1 MAPKS
6 CLFVKVK
13 VLPVSETRKRIS
25 FNTNLNLNIASHHLQ
40 NSDEF
45 RILVTFLSLFHY
57 HSRRCAQCN
66 LRLRHDV
73 VIEV

>member
-1 MAPKS
+1 MIGAHATQ
-6 CLFVKVK
+6 LTF
-13 VLPVSETRKRIS
+13 LNALAIGRKRIS